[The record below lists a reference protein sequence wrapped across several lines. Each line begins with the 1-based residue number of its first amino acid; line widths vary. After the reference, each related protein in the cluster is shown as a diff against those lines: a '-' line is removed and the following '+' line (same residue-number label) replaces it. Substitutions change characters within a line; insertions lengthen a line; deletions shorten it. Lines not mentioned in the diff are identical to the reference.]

1 MGRNELKMAINEILE
16 QTPDSVLNEVL
27 DYLNSIRNKSE
38 KTITLVSNLRTILNE
53 DKELLERL
61 AK

>member
-1 MGRNELKMAINEILE
+1 MSREEVKLKITELLE
-16 QTPDSVLNEVL
+16 NTPESVLNEVL
-27 DYLNSIRNKSE
+27 DYLKTVKGKSANNV
-38 KTITLVSNLRTILNE
+38 TLSQNLRRILNE